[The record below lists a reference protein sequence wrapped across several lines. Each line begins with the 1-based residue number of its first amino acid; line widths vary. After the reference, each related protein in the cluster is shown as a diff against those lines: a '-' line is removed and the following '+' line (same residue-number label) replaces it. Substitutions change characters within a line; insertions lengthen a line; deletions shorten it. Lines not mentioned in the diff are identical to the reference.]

1 MKDLDFDELDRAVN
15 SLVSAPVGYNDST
28 EVVEKVLELDPAS
41 EQQPAAAS
49 IATQSSPAAAP
60 KPTILG
66 RTNTGR
72 FMDFVP
78 QSSSTRVSI
87 TAPVRTSR
95 QGVAV
100 TPAPSSVPKINPT
113 APAQPTSSTSTWPD
127 PIDYNNSTKSSTESM
142 DSPFLSGAKV
152 DKRPLGAFS
161 NESQPSATEVTIP
174 QQNPVEQLA
183 NSTLGIKTIVDHT
196 PLPAELD
203 NDLLSIESNGDSKLT
218 DAPIVPVVPI
228 AAPVVA
234 TPEAVV
240 SQPVN
245 TPAVSIAQQ
254 YQEKPSTGDQKNGAI
269 YDTDSYHKALLH
281 PAKKK
286 SGWLIVLWVSILLV
300 VGAAAGAAVYFLV
313 LPKL

>member
-15 SLVSAPVGYNDST
+15 SLISTPVSNNST
-28 EVVEKVLELDPAS
+28 EVVEKVVELDS
-41 EQQPAAAS
+41 TNTQPV
-49 IATQSSPAAAP
+49 SSPVVAQAP
-60 KPTILG
+60 TITPSVATKPTILG
-66 RTNTGR
+66 RTSTGR

-78 QSSSTRVSI
+78 QSSNTRVSI
-87 TAPVRTSR
+87 TAPARTSR

-100 TPAPSSVPKINPT
+100 APVSDVATKTISA
-113 APAQPTSSTSTWPD
+113 APAQPSSSTNTWPD
-127 PIDYNNSTKSSTESM
+127 PIDYNNPPKTSTEST

-161 NESQPSATEVTIP
+161 DEPQQSAAEIIIP

-183 NSTLGIKTIVDHT
+183 NSTLGIKPIVDHT

-203 NDLLSIESNGDSKLT
+203 GDLLSIESNGDSKIIDT
-218 DAPIVPVVPI
+218 PIVP
-228 AAPVVA
+228 AAPVPSD
-234 TPEAVV
+234 TPAPEVV
-240 SQPVN
+240 SQPTN